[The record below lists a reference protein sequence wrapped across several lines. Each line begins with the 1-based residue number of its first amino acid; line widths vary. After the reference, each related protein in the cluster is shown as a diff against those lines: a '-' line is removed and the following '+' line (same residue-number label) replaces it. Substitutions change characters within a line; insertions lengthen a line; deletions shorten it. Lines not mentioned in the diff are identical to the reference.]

1 MGRTSTSASV
11 QGGTRAR
18 FLPSPSGSHREHL
31 DAVFQVLSLY
41 GSAET
46 RWEHKELLL
55 LSAGR
60 TPDIT
65 DVAAAG
71 NEGRPRNGAPTR
83 NQQLRSDYFQEA
95 GVLWEV
101 LVAGY

>member
-11 QGGTRAR
+11 QGRTRAR
-18 FLPSPSGSHREHL
+18 FLPSPSGSRWEHL
-31 DAVFQVLSLY
+31 DAVFQVLALY
-41 GSAET
+41 AET

-60 TPDIT
+60 RPGIT

-71 NEGRPRNGAPTR
+71 NEGSPENGAPTR
-83 NQQLRSDYFQEA
+83 NQQLRPACFQEA

-101 LVAGY
+101 LVAGD